1 MDKETELKR
10 NKIMRDYATEMLIN
24 ATARFCDDVTDA
36 KENGL
41 QPGTV
46 RKLKAHLELMKKT
59 IDLADAAFDDDLL
72 HCILVSLG
80 RKKQTPETDQESN
93 QEKTNQEPQQ
103 SEPETDQEEPIQDEP
118 VPEELVQEEQKETQ
132 QQ

>member
-1 MDKETELKR
+1 MIEENELKR
-10 NKIMRDYATEMLIN
+10 NKIMREYATEMLIN

-72 HCILVSLG
+72 HCILVSIP
-80 RKKQTPETDQESN
+80 RKKQTQEPEPE
-93 QEKTNQEPQQ
+93 TNQE
-103 SEPETDQEEPIQDEP
+103 STSDELNSNDEP
-118 VPEELVQEEQKETQ
+118 VEPQPTADANETPNQEYKECPEC
-132 QQ
+132 